1 MSEGAGRREPG
12 ASRARKESSASGRRS
27 GSPSRGG
34 SRELPPGSLLSELE
48 RRFVV
53 QPLEVTAIGREL
65 ELVAPRS
72 AEDLLNEEDFER
84 DERLPYWADLWPSSY
99 ALADRV
105 ASEDARA
112 GGSALRLLELGCGLG
127 LVTIAALIAGF
138 DVLATDYYADA
149 LLFTRANAWRVVG
162 IDPAVRLVDWRDL
175 PADLGSFDRVVAAD
189 VLYEQRYAPIVAD
202 TLARTLAQSGVAIIA
217 DPGRTALPEFLRE
230 CERRGLAVSS
240 VESWR
245 YTEGEVR
252 QTILVHELVWR
263 DAADVRSRQDTGA
276 RLA

>member
-1 MSEGAGRREPG
+1 LPGSERQ
-12 ASRARKESSASGRRS
+12 S
-27 GSPSRGG
+27 GSPPRGG
-34 SRELPPGSLLSELE
+34 AHPIPPNSLLPELE

-53 QPLEVTAIGREL
+53 EPLEVAALGREL

-72 AEDLLNEEDFER
+72 AEDLLSEEDFER

-105 ASEDARA
+105 ASEDGRP
-112 GGSALRLLELGCGLG
+112 GGGALRLLELGCGLG

-162 IDPAVRLVDWRDL
+162 VDPAVRLVDWRAL
-175 PADLGSFDRVVAAD
+175 PADLGTFDRVVAAD
-189 VLYEQRYAPIVAD
+189 VLYEQRYAAIVAD
-202 TLARTLAQSGVAIIA
+202 TIARTLARSGMAIIA
-217 DPGRTALPEFLRE
+217 DPRRAALPEFLRE
-230 CERRGLAVSS
+230 CEARGLAVSS

-245 YTEGEVR
+245 YAEGEVR
-252 QTILVHELVWR
+252 QTILVHELMWS
-263 DAADVRSRQDTGA
+263 DAADERQRQDAGA

>member
-1 MSEGAGRREPG
+1 M
-12 ASRARKESSASGRRS
+12 SGR
-27 GSPSRGG
+27 GTRGAL
-34 SRELPPGSLLSELE
+34 RASELLPE
-48 RRFVV
+48 LQRRFVV
-53 QPLEVTAIGREL
+53 EPLEVTAFGREL

-72 AEDLLNEEDFER
+72 AEDLLSVEDFER

-105 ASEDARA
+105 ASEDGRP

-127 LVTIAALIAGF
+127 LVTIAALTAGF

-162 IDPAVRLVDWRDL
+162 IEPAVRLVDWRDL
-175 PADLGSFDRVVAAD
+175 PADLGVFDRVVAAD
-189 VLYEQRYAPIVAD
+189 VIYEKRYAAIVAD
-202 TLARTLAQSGVAIIA
+202 ALARTLARSGVAVIA
-217 DPGRTALPEFLRE
+217 DPGRTALAEFLRE
-230 CERRGLAVSS
+230 CEARGLAVSS

-245 YTEGEVR
+245 YAEGEVR
-252 QTILVHELVWR
+252 QTILVHELIWS
-263 DAADVRSRQDTGA
+263 DAADELPQQGAGA